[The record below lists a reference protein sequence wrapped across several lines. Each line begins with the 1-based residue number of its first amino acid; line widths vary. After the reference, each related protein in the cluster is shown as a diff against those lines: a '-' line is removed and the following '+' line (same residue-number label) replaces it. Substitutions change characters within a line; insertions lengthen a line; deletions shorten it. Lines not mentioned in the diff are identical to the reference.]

1 MPETYTLIDRQTS
14 AQTPIIP
21 DHWRLQS
28 VDGLGMPDIVHV
40 AEEYVGQAGEVHI
53 SSKLTKRFVNLKFQL
68 VEDNEADLWDARY
81 ELLEIVKVLQAG
93 FYLRIAAPNGDE
105 RQLDLRY
112 SDGLSMIRDLGQN
125 LSQQMAVMQC
135 VAHDPLLY
143 DPDVIDTT
151 NWDQAHIGDDEDVL
165 NPGAWD
171 TYPLISIHGAL
182 ANVTVE
188 NITSAETMKL
198 DLGTYV
204 LTTADEVTIYLAPG
218 YKTITSTLNG
228 NIISYLTS
236 DSNLATWRL
245 LTAPVAP
252 AGVNTIKVSGTGADG
267 NTRFMLEYYA
277 RYIGM

>member
-14 AQTPIIP
+14 AQTPIVLP
-21 DHWRLQS
+21 NWRLQT

-40 AEEYVGQAGEVHI
+40 AEEYVGQDGEVHL
-53 SSKLTKRFVNLKFQL
+53 SAKLKKRFVNLKFQL
-68 VEDNEADLWDARY
+68 VYDTEAELWDARY
-81 ELLEIVKVLQAG
+81 ALLEIVKVMQAG
-93 FYLRIAAPNGDE
+93 FYLRIAAPNGDV

-112 SDGLSMIRDLGQN
+112 SDSLGMLRDLDQN
-125 LSQQMAVMQC
+125 LAQQKAVLQC

-143 DPDVIDTT
+143 DPTPISSPLFDQGDIGNDVDVANPGSWQTYPV
-151 NWDQAHIGDDEDVL
+151 IGIHGPLGDVL
-165 NPGAWD
+165 
-171 TYPLISIHGAL
+171 
-182 ANVTVE
+182 VE
-188 NITSAETMKL
+188 NRTSAETMEL

-204 LTTADEVTIYLAPG
+204 LSAGDEVLINLNPG
-218 YKTITSTLNG
+218 YKTIVSTLNG

-252 AGVNTIKVSGTGADG
+252 AGVNTIRVSGTGDG
-267 NTRFMLEYYA
+267 ANTAFVLDYYA

>member
-14 AQTPIIP
+14 AQTPIVLP
-21 DHWRLQS
+21 NWRLQT

-40 AEEYVGQAGEVHI
+40 AEEYVGQDGEVHL
-53 SSKLTKRFVNLKFQL
+53 SAKLKKRFVNLKFQL
-68 VEDNEADLWDARY
+68 VYDTEAELWDARY
-81 ELLEIVKVLQAG
+81 ALLEIVKVLTIG
-93 FYLRIAAPNGDE
+93 FYLRITAPNGDV

-112 SDGLSMIRDLGQN
+112 SDSLGMLRDLDQN
-125 LSQQMAVMQC
+125 LAQQKAVLQC

-151 NWDQAHIGDDEDVL
+151 NWDQTHIGDDEDVL
-165 NPGAWD
+165 NPGSWE
-171 TYPLISIHGAL
+171 TYPLIVIHGAL

-204 LTTADEVTIYLAPG
+204 LTTADEVMIYLAPG

-267 NTRFMLEYYA
+267 ATHFMLEYYA